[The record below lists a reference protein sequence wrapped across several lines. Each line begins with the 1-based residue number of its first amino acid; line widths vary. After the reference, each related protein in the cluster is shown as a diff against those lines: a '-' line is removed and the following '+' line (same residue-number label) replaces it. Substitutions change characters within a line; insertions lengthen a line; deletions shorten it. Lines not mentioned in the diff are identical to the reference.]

1 MLSRIIDFLVHTET
15 HQARKVFI
23 CCSLVLLFYSSAIG
37 YAEDTPE
44 FSFARYANFVEREGW
59 GAVPPKVY
67 PKLEKLSLPVAFV
80 VLSYFIPSITD
91 DVLALQVIQ
100 RNHMDAGL
108 PDIQSNFLIGRNG
121 TIYVGRGWK
130 IKPARS
136 LDFPHYDGKFIEI
149 AYIGNFNDEPMLH
162 PIYNATWD
170 LLKFG
175 IFNKYIVEDF
185 VILTEKHR
193 KIAD

>member
-1 MLSRIIDFLVHTET
+1 AFSRIIGFLVHTET
-15 HQARKVFI
+15 HQAHTVFL
-23 CCSLVLLFYSSAIG
+23 CCSLLLLYSSSAIG
-37 YAEDTPE
+37 YAEDTHE
-44 FSFARYANFVEREGW
+44 FSFATYAKIPNFVERNGW

-136 LDFPHYDGKFIEI
+136 L
-149 AYIGNFNDEPMLH
+149 
-162 PIYNATWD
+162 
-170 LLKFG
+170 
-175 IFNKYIVEDF
+175 
-185 VILTEKHR
+185 
-193 KIAD
+193 